1 MFFKFC
7 VRVELLKEG
16 KKKKRKRLINN
27 LVMYVNKNR
36 KYKTEVSSVFI
47 SLFYSDIFVGEL
59 RNQ

>member
-1 MFFKFC
+1 
-7 VRVELLKEG
+7 
-16 KKKKRKRLINN
+16 
-27 LVMYVNKNR
+27 MYVNKNR